1 MINPRMR
8 VAAVAGSMALTLSL
22 AAAPIAMAQDDS
34 TFPVHEVLTAFA
46 EGRFTDATEPFCESM
61 EAEALGGLGQ
71 IGALGSAGLAYDLE
85 TLFGALAI
93 DTSGLDVS
101 VLEEN
106 ADDALVGIEGTV
118 EVGFDEEG
126 IVSFVAAMMSTEGA
140 PMDEETVEAMLPMML
155 PQIEAMLGG
164 AVAVDED
171 VRVIRED
178 GVWQVCDDL
187 SVLGDALAGA
197 LDGTGGQDDPSD
209 DMSDDDMSEE
219 EDGE

>member
-8 VAAVAGSMALTLSL
+8 MVAVAGSMALTLSL
-22 AAAPIAMAQDDS
+22 AVAPVAMAQDDP
-34 TFPVHEVLTAFA
+34 TFPVHEVLTSFA
-46 EGRFTDATEPFCESM
+46 AGRFSDATEPFCASM

-71 IGALGSAGLAYDLE
+71 IGAFGSVGAGYDLE
-85 TLFGALAI
+85 SLFGALAI

-106 ADDALVGIEGTV
+106 TDDALVGIEGSV
-118 EVGFDEEG
+118 EVGFDEDG
-126 IVSFVAAMMSTEGA
+126 IVSFVAAMMSTEDA
-140 PMDEETVEAMLPMML
+140 PMDEETVEAMLPLVL

-164 AVAVDED
+164 AVTIDQD

-187 SVLGDALAGA
+187 SALGDALAGA

-209 DMSDDDMSEE
+209 DPDGVEVV